1 MAGLGFGITFFG
13 YSVLYYGLTQ
23 VQGFNF
29 GFLDLMVPSRWQAVE
44 GSPPPKD
51 DGSKSSTAKPSA
63 GSPVAK
69 LLAPTNN
76 SVVNFAV
83 DPAGAAA
90 VKLWHLAFG

>member
-44 GSPPPKD
+44 GSPPSKD
-51 DGSKSSTAKPSA
+51 DGSKPSTAKPK
-63 GSPVAK
+63 GSIVAK
-69 LLAPTNN
+69 VLAPTSN
-76 SVVNFAV
+76 SAINYVI
-83 DPAGAAA
+83 DPLGAGA
-90 VKLWHLAFG
+90 VNLWHKAFG

>member
-23 VQGFNF
+23 VQGFNY
-29 GFLDLMVPSRWQAVE
+29 GFLDLMVPKRWQAVE
-44 GSPPPKD
+44 TAPPKKD
-51 DGSKSSTAKPSA
+51 DGSTASTAKPS

-69 LLAPTNN
+69 VLAPTNN
-76 SVVNFAV
+76 AV
-83 DPAGAAA
+83 ANAAIDPVGSAA